1 MPVSVPSPQSMT
13 SRAPSLVLWAV
24 PLSAQEIVSGASE
37 DHVPTHMALDPVIV
51 LVPAEHILAR
61 ADFEPVVAF
70 VTINLV
76 VPARSVDHV
85 SSGAAHQP
93 VVLVGT
99 RAMPAHILFTAN
111 ATPVASASTSAA
123 VTDSNATRLT
133 VPLLGRVFSL
143 ARTRGFCESG

>member
-13 SRAPSLVLWAV
+13 SRAPSRLVGRAS
-24 PLSAQEIVSGASE
+24 LSAQEVVSGASE
-37 DHVPTHMALDPVIV
+37 DHVPTHLALDPVIV
-51 LVPAEHILAR
+51 LVPVQLILAG

-85 SSGAAHQP
+85 GSGAAHQP

-99 RAMPAHILFTAN
+99 R
-111 ATPVASASTSAA
+111 
-123 VTDSNATRLT
+123 
-133 VPLLGRVFSL
+133 
-143 ARTRGFCESG
+143 

>member
-1 MPVSVPSPQSMT
+1 
-13 SRAPSLVLWAV
+13 
-24 PLSAQEIVSGASE
+24 
-37 DHVPTHMALDPVIV
+37 MALDPVIV
-51 LVPAEHILAR
+51 LVPVKHILAR

-85 SSGAAHQP
+85 GSG
-93 VVLVGT
+93 
-99 RAMPAHILFTAN
+99 
-111 ATPVASASTSAA
+111 AA

-133 VPLLGRVFSL
+133 VPLLGRDFSL

>member
-1 MPVSVPSPQSMT
+1 
-13 SRAPSLVLWAV
+13 
-24 PLSAQEIVSGASE
+24 
-37 DHVPTHMALDPVIV
+37 MALDPVIV
-51 LVPAEHILAR
+51 LVPVKHILAR

-99 RAMPAHILFTAN
+99 RAMPAHILFTAK

-133 VPLLGRVFSL
+133 VPLLGRTFSL
-143 ARTRGFCESG
+143 ASPRDFCESG